1 MEVECQSVFSGWWL
15 ATHENDSWIVK
26 FSHKSM
32 YVCTLLQEYGITR
45 DEKLLIGQCIC
56 TPLLRKIL
64 ADFQRNAEEEEES
77 TRLDSRCESGVDLSA
92 PQLAYEFYRRI

>member
-1 MEVECQSVFSGWWL
+1 MRFTVTLLLSSVITLTGFC
-15 ATHENDSWIVK
+15 H
-26 FSHKSM
+26 
-32 YVCTLLQEYGITR
+32 VCVLLQEYGITR

-77 TRLDSRCESGVDLSA
+77 TRLDSRWVHHWC
-92 PQLAYEFYRRI
+92 

>member
-1 MEVECQSVFSGWWL
+1 MACCEIDIDSYIITVFSDNIDRL
-15 ATHENDSWIVK
+15 LLSISV
-26 FSHKSM
+26 M
-32 YVCTLLQEYGITR
+32 LLQEYGITR

-77 TRLDSRCESGVDLSA
+77 TRLDSRWVQHLMLNLGC
-92 PQLAYEFYRRI
+92 

>member
-1 MEVECQSVFSGWWL
+1 MCGLTPTWVIWRGHLC
-15 ATHENDSWIVK
+15 DSMT
-26 FSHKSM
+26 FLSHITLP
-32 YVCTLLQEYGITR
+32 YVCMLLQEYGITR

-77 TRLDSRCESGVDLSA
+77 TRLDSRWAQHWC
-92 PQLAYEFYRRI
+92 